1 MDLNVHNSN
10 FPIIEINRTNIAIIP
25 PKKITPSEW
34 LIFLRNVIYKLISKT
49 LANHLK
55 SLLPQIIIENQ
66 SAFTWERV
74 ITDNVLVAFKLMHY
88 LNHKTS
94 SKDSFMVTTL
104 DKSKALDK
112 VKWSFIQRVME
123 RLGFNA
129 RWINLIMQCISV
141 MTIVK
146 LWWLFIG
153 N

>member
-25 PKKITPSEW
+25 QKKITPSEW

-88 LNHKTS
+88 LNHKHL
-94 SKDSFMVTTL
+94 V
-104 DKSKALDK
+104 
-112 VKWSFIQRVME
+112 R
-123 RLGFNA
+123 
-129 RWINLIMQCISV
+129 
-141 MTIVK
+141 IVS
-146 LWWLFIG
+146 WWLRLIRVKPLIKSNGVLFKGLWKDWVLMQGGLI
-153 N
+153 